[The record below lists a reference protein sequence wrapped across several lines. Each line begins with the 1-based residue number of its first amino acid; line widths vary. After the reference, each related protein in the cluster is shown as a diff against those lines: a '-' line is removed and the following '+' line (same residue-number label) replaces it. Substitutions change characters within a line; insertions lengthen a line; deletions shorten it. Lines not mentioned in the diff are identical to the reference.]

1 MIVAITLNPDLDRR
15 VQEKL
20 ATGLY
25 RSVDDVL
32 SAALRALD
40 DEEQTI
46 AAINEG
52 YEDFKAGRYESW
64 EKSDAEFRKKHG
76 IQKAE

>member
-1 MIVAITLNPDLDRR
+1 MTITLNPDLDRR

-20 ATGLY
+20 ASGLY
-25 RSVDDVL
+25 KSVEHVL
-32 SAALRALD
+32 SAALKALD
-40 DEEQTI
+40 AEEETI
-46 AAINEG
+46 AAIAEG

-76 IQKAE
+76 IPQDE

>member
-1 MIVAITLNPDLDRR
+1 MAITLNPELDRR

-25 RSVDDVL
+25 QSVDHVL
-32 SAALRALD
+32 SAALKALD
-40 DEEQTI
+40 DEEQTL
-46 AAINEG
+46 AAIAEG
-52 YEDFKAGRYESW
+52 YEDVKAGRFESW

-76 IQKAE
+76 IPEAE